1 VPLEKFKVLMDAQD
15 RQSHTKGN
23 AREDQR
29 RTATIAPLVGLK
41 VARSG
46 TPPSATPLRAH
57 WGSPSP
63 RLTSTWVR
71 RSMSLSTGRACWC
84 TAIQ

>member
-29 RTATIAPLVGLK
+29 SAATIAPLVGLK

-46 TPPSATPLRAH
+46 TPPLQRPS
-57 WGSPSP
+57 GSLGCPQP
-63 RLTSTWVR
+63 PAYFDVER
-71 RSMSLSTGRACWC
+71 RSMSLRTGRACWC
-84 TAIQ
+84 TAIM

>member
-1 VPLEKFKVLMDAQD
+1 MPLEKFKVLMDAQD

-29 RTATIAPLVGLK
+29 SAATIAPLVGLK

-46 TPPSATPLRAH
+46 TLLCNALRAH
-57 WGSPSP
+57 WGVPQP
-63 RLTSTWVR
+63 PAYFDVER
-71 RSMSLSTGRACWC
+71 RSMSLRTGRACWC
-84 TAIQ
+84 TAIM

>member
-29 RTATIAPLVGLK
+29 SAATIAPLVGFEGGPVGPLPLQ
-41 VARSG
+41 RPSG
-46 TPPSATPLRAH
+46 SLGCPQL
-57 WGSPSP
+57 P
-63 RLTSTWVR
+63 RLTSTWR
-71 RSMSLSTGRACWC
+71 GAPCR
-84 TAIQ
+84 